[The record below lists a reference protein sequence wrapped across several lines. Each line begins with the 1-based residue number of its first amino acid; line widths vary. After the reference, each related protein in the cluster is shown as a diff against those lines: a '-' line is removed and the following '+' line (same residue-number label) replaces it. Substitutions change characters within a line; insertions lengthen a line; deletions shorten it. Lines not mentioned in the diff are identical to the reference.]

1 MHKILTNDAENAI
14 VHFLS
19 ESFPH
24 KASEIHKELDKRNLH
39 FSYKYVYKSIQNLLK
54 KRILSK
60 KGSEYMLNKTYIS
73 ELKSLVDVASKN
85 YEINQNVFLTKLN
98 SSILSIINEEEKNR
112 IYDHLLSKLNEEIV
126 TKLDEW
132 YSAYYDPKKNELK
145 KILKEAKITNKEVLE
160 LGCGTGRITLELAK
174 RAKQVTAI
182 DDDQNYLDYLEQKIQ
197 SKRLDNIKLIK
208 KNINNIGTLK
218 KKYDVI
224 VSGWAGLHYADKK
237 KTILKSLHKL
247 LKPNGI
253 LIIIEAYS
261 NSDYIKVLNTVRRKE
276 SQIIPKQKELKDELY
291 NIFGNVREEIVDS
304 YYIFPDIETAE
315 ETFRIELV
323 YEEGIMWT
331 KADSTRL
338 RKALNKLKN
347 PLKISEPPKFYICKK
362 VN

>member
-24 KASEIHKELDKRNLH
+24 KASEIHKELNNRNLH
-39 FSYKYVYKSIQNLLK
+39 FSYKYIYRSIQNLLK
-54 KRILSK
+54 KKILQK
-60 KGSEYMLNKTYIS
+60 KGSEYLLNKTYIS

-98 SSILSIINEEEKNR
+98 SSILSVINEDDKNR
-112 IYDHLLSKLNEEIV
+112 IYDHLLSKLNREIV

-132 YSAYYDPKKNELK
+132 YSAYYDPKKSELK
-145 KILKEAKITNKEVLE
+145 KILKEGKIRNKDVLE

-174 RAKQVTAI
+174 KAKQVTAL
-182 DDDQNYLDYLEQKIQ
+182 DDDQNYLDYLQEKLE
-197 SKRLDNIKLIK
+197 SNKLNNVKLIK
-208 KNINNIGTLK
+208 KNINNVGNIN

-237 KTILKSLHKL
+237 RSIIKDLHKL

-261 NSDYIKVLNTVRRKE
+261 NSDYIKVLNAVRKKE

-291 NIFGNVREEIVDS
+291 NTFGNVREEIVDS
-304 YYIFPDIETAE
+304 YYIFPNIETAE

-323 YEEGIMWT
+323 YEEGT
-331 KADSTRL
+331 KADSKRL
-338 RKALNKLKN
+338 HKALNKLKN
-347 PLKISEPPKFYICKK
+347 PLKISKPPKFYICKK